1 MKALVIPNA
10 LVALGSVLKSFQRQL
25 ELLNI
30 HYAGL
35 ILKLE
40 NSFIVLSYSHI
51 AAVFNCD

>member
-40 NSFIVLSYSHI
+40 NSFIVPSYSHI